1 MELRRPPEYRQPLD
15 IRRGD
20 LYWATPDDD
29 RGSIP
34 PIAHPHVVLQDDLF
48 NRSRIPTVILCA
60 LTTNLTRTSE
70 PGNVLLAAGEGGLP
84 RASVVVVSQLSVVE
98 KSALGER
105 IGALSDARVEQ
116 ILAGI
121 RLQQASFF
129 RR

>member
-1 MELRRPPEYRQPLD
+1 METNRSPEQRPPD
-15 IRRGD
+15 IRRGE

-48 NRSRIPTVILCA
+48 NRSRIPTVIVCA
-60 LTTNLTRTSE
+60 LTTNLQRTGE
-70 PGNVLLAAGEGGLP
+70 PGNVLLAVGEGGLP
-84 RASVVVVSQLSVVE
+84 RPSVVVVSQLSVVA

-105 IGALSDARVEQ
+105 IGALSEARVDQ

-129 RR
+129 RRG